1 MVPLMPSRN
10 FHRWTKEFGH
20 AFLVLIATIVISLFL
35 GEFAFMRGWEAI
47 YRGLFRFFR
56 IAFFLCVPL
65 LLLSP
70 IFSHLGF
77 VMRKRKGIFVQIKGK
92 QELEVHPIK
101 HWVFRPFQG
110 IGIGLLFAVKLLGIL
125 QIVTGS
131 NSTEPLFLRRGQ
143 FQPGRLLI
151 ATGITILVALLL
163 STLWTMDALGI
174 RYFNRKDYEI
184 KMVGKYVGTL
194 MPIVF
199 GLYGV
204 LSLFGKFSTVHAL
217 LYLFQVVVI
226 LYPPF
231 AVFSVFHALCIQ
243 RRAEHLLERLNIEQ
257 TNILDQTDSSEDR

>member
-1 MVPLMPSRN
+1 MMVRLIWSKN

-20 AFLVLIATIVISLFL
+20 AFLVLIVTIVISILL

-56 IAFFLCVPL
+56 IAFFLCLSL

-70 IFSHLGF
+70 IFSNLGF
-77 VMRKRKGIFVQIKGK
+77 VIQRRKGMFLQIKGK
-92 QELEVHPIK
+92 QELEIHPIK
-101 HWVFRPFQG
+101 HWLFRPFQG
-110 IGIGLLFAVKLLGIL
+110 IGIGLLFATKLLGVL

-131 NSTEPLFLRRGQ
+131 NTTAPLFLPRSQ

-163 STLWTMDALGI
+163 STLWTMDDLGI

-204 LSLFGKFSTVHAL
+204 LSLFGEFSKVQAL
-217 LYLFQVVVI
+217 IYLFQVVVI

-231 AVFSVFHALCIQ
+231 AVFSVFHAHFIQ
-243 RRAEHLLERLNIEQ
+243 RRAEDLSKRLNVGKWSPSHQ
-257 TNILDQTDSSEDR
+257 ED

>member
-1 MVPLMPSRN
+1 MPSRN

-20 AFLVLIATIVISLFL
+20 AFLVLIATIVISILI

-70 IFSHLGF
+70 IFSNLGF
-77 VMRKRKGIFVQIKGK
+77 VMRRRKGIFVQIKGK
-92 QELEVHPIK
+92 EELEIHPMK

-110 IGIGLLFAVKLLGIL
+110 IGIGLLFAVKLLGVL
-125 QIVTGS
+125 QVVTGS
-131 NSTEPLFLRRGQ
+131 NTTEPLFLPRGQ

-163 STLWTMDALGI
+163 STLWTMDDLGI

-204 LSLFGKFSTVHAL
+204 LSLLGKFSTVQAL

-231 AVFSVFHALCIQ
+231 AVFSVFHALFVQ
-243 RRAEHLLERLNIEQ
+243 RTAENLLKRLNVEES
-257 TNILDQTDSSEDR
+257 NILDRRDGPEDR